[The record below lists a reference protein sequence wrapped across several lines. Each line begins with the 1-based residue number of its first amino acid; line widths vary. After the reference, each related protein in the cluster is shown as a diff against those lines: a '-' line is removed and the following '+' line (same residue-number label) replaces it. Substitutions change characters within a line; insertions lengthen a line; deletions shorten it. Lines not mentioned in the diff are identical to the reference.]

1 MYGAVVDSTDRALV
15 RDGVSIGVAV
25 GAIGL
30 SFGLL
35 SHAAGVSSWMACAM
49 SALIFAGGSQ
59 FLLIAVVKTGG
70 DLGAGVI
77 AALLLNARHVPFG
90 LSLVPFL
97 HGSPLRRLLSSQLVI
112 DESTAFALAQSDPT
126 RSRRAFYLVGG
137 TLFVFWNL
145 GTAAGA
151 FGGSLIHDSSA
162 LGLDAAFP
170 AGLLAMLAPQLR
182 DASSRVAASG
192 GAALAL
198 LATPIVPAG
207 APILVASLGA
217 VAGILVAR
225 RRR

>member
-1 MYGAVVDSTDRALV
+1 LETSDSALV
-15 RDGVSIGVAV
+15 RDGISIGIAV

-35 SHAAGVSSWMACAM
+35 AHAAGVAPLMACAM
-49 SALIFAGGSQ
+49 SLLVFAGGSQ
-59 FLLIAVVKTGG
+59 FLLIAVVSTGG
-70 DLGAGVI
+70 DLAAGVL

-97 HGSPLRRLLSSQLVI
+97 HGSAVRRILSSQIVI
-112 DESTAFALAQSDPT
+112 DESTAFALAQSDPV
-126 RSRRAFYLVGG
+126 RARRAFYLVGV
-137 TLFVFWNL
+137 TLFVSWNL

-151 FGGSLIHDSSA
+151 VGGSFIGDPTA

-182 DASSRVAASG
+182 NVSARVAAAA

-198 LATPIVPAG
+198 LATPIVPSG
-207 APILVASLGA
+207 APIFVASLGA
-217 VAGILVAR
+217 VAGVLVAR
-225 RRR
+225 RRG